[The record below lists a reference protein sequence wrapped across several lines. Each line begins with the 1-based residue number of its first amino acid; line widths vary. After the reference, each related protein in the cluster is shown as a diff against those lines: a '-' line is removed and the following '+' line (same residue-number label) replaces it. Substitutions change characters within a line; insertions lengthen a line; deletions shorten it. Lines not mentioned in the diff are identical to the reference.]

1 MGPWAPGDAVPTSVT
16 GCQVNNGWSAVCEDL
31 FPFKAVRTGSHGS
44 TSLTQQES
52 VRNFSPTHLIHLTP
66 YGGSCSL
73 HWHPLMDECP
83 AGRKGREGRSQ
94 GRKEGVSRCCF
105 WRKEGKSEGRK
116 GRSQGRRRKEGASPP
131 AVHRARAAPP
141 AGAGRYRGPG
151 LAFLPHAADL
161 RGHLRT
167 LPGSGSWLVSGSCR
181 IPEMALCVCCCCAW
195 TVPAEELLSV
205 MVSMHCWTSQLD

>member
-1 MGPWAPGDAVPTSVT
+1 MADLQFVRICSRSKQWEQEAMAALLSLSRSQLGISVQHIWFTWLLMEAAAPYTGTPWWRSVLRE
-16 GCQVNNGWSAVCEDL
+16 GRKE
-31 FPFKAVRTGSHGS
+31 P
-44 TSLTQQES
+44 
-52 VRNFSPTHLIHLTP
+52 
-66 YGGSCSL
+66 
-73 HWHPLMDECP
+73 
-83 AGRKGREGRSQ
+83 RKGREGRSQ

-151 LAFLPHAADL
+151 LTFLPHAADL